1 MDSSSRQKPSASSN
15 EEAEVE
21 APAPPT
27 TEAATTTA
35 PQPPPPSLADSRLES
50 IWLDHLAQ
58 YRRIDDLEKRI
69 DEHASRLR
77 RRVVNVLETTPSH
90 RLSHLRLFVSHHDRS
105 PASEALVSAHAAA
118 AATTTSTDSSNS
130 KPRKWTLAIEG
141 KLLIDHL
148 DHESA
153 KAFDDR
159 LKEEFQKRHGVSAD
173 HSSLAIATSVNT
185 TNTSPSE
192 EEEAIAAI
200 KFTHFFDKVVAQ
212 FQSVYQPITEAA
224 SASGQT
230 AGATGPSTPKAS
242 TPKASASNKKS
253 RSAKRQKTATTSAVE
268 VEEPAPVDPRLLT
281 YSDPQEFTWNKTI
294 TTITNAI
301 PAEGNKPGKPAGI
314 TTSTTTKDA
323 HAFFIHYESPPPSA
337 GMMLYGSI
345 ATVQLYPSRGP
356 DQRYKPSKDFA
367 KAFFPKHI
375 VAIPPPVLPTTS
387 IAEAKKADEDEQDD
401 ESATPSK
408 YKRRAPTP
416 PAHQTGPHALEN
428 AVHVPTSLT
437 MKEIL
442 TSLYTYIHD
451 HKLTAENDPTLIEN
465 DKKLQGL
472 FQCES
477 MRFHELQT
485 QLMQSKLILLLP
497 KPAPIVVKYLMKANT
512 VIPGTSSDVQDGAAA
527 PPEILAAP
535 ITTDLHNDVYVPNLL
550 PSRARE
556 CLRRIKHR
564 ELDYTGS
571 RTKARYLIMAS
582 KAKDESVVKAK
593 LDQAICG
600 TTIGDLDV
608 LACLAKAAAPHSEAR
623 TVAELDAKIAFLLD
637 QVEASQQAAQQAWDL
652 VDLCRDMGSSDTDG
666 DAVVVDTKEEEGEAI
681 NAPVKEKP
689 QGNDPMDVDD
699 SITAAGTTAAAPMT
713 EDTAEAQI

>member
-1 MDSSSRQKPSASSN
+1 MDSSSHQQPSASRN
-15 EEAEVE
+15 AVAETEV
-21 APAPPT
+21 PIPT
-27 TEAATTTA
+27 TEAAAAAAAATATA
-35 PQPPPPSLADSRLES
+35 PQPPTPPLAGSRLES
-50 IWLDHLAQ
+50 IWQDHLAQ

-69 DEHASRLR
+69 DEHSSRLR
-77 RRVVNVLETTPSH
+77 RRVVNVLETAPSH

-118 AATTTSTDSSNS
+118 AATTDSSS
-130 KPRKWTLAIEG
+130 KPQKWTLVIEG

-148 DHESA
+148 DHQSA
-153 KAFDDR
+153 KAFDNR

-185 TNTSPSE
+185 TNTSPTE

-212 FQSVYQPITEAA
+212 FQSVYQPITETA
-224 SASGQT
+224 SASNS
-230 AGATGPSTPKAS
+230 AGPSGPSTPKAS

-253 RSAKRQKTATTSAVE
+253 RSAKRQKTATTAAVE

-281 YSDPQEFTWNKTI
+281 YSDPQEYTWNKTI

-301 PAEGNKPGKPAGI
+301 PAEGNKPGKSAGI

-323 HAFFIHYESPPPSA
+323 HAFFVHYESPPPPSS
-337 GMMLYGSI
+337 GMILYGSI

-367 KAFFPKHI
+367 KAFFPKHT
-375 VAIPPPVLPTTS
+375 VSIPPPVLPTTS
-387 IAEAKKADEDEQDD
+387 IAEAKKADEMEQEDD
-401 ESATPSK
+401 SATPSK
-408 YKRRAPTP
+408 YKRRTPTT

-442 TSLYTYIHD
+442 TSLYTYIQD

-497 KPAPIVVKYLMKANT
+497 KPAPIVVKYVMKPNNA
-512 VIPGTSSDVQDGAAA
+512 VIPGADHQDGGGAA

-550 PSRARE
+550 PSRVRE

-582 KAKDESVVKAK
+582 KAKDEAVVKAK

-600 TTIGDLDV
+600 TTVGDFDV

-623 TVAELDAKIAFLLD
+623 SVAELDAKIAFLLD

-666 DAVVVDTKEEEGEAI
+666 DTVVVDTKEETEEEVEEPAREKPEGE
-681 NAPVKEKP
+681 
-689 QGNDPMDVDD
+689 DPMDVDE
-699 SITAAGTTAAAPMT
+699 STSAGSTAAAP
-713 EDTAEAQI
+713 DTAEAQI